1 MGTEY
6 DIIISFAGED
16 RAVAEQIADGL
27 RSNRVSVFYDEY
39 EQANL
44 WGKDLYHHLSQ
55 TYSENASYCLV
66 LISEHYVKKNW
77 TKLELRSAQ
86 ERAFKEN
93 REYILP
99 VRLDDTK
106 VPGISDTIGY
116 LDINTIGVDG
126 VIKVT
131 LQKLG
136 KKLATSKNVYVSSTP
151 KVDIGSSGIPKFG
164 KRYSDLNKEL
174 QDFSRKI
181 SQDGKDEI
189 QVKRSKELIA
199 ERFKDS
205 IWPFFESLVES
216 TEEFYQ
222 FFTEYELQY
231 MVDRTHF
238 GSNFTLSEIKD
249 KFLEAIVEKE
259 YLREMGIEI
268 RLIALKK
275 VPENPWTL
283 YLKTNME
290 FQDYRYIINPH
301 HNNGNTQLPQLNKLY
316 HQSITIKEIEDY
328 VHQDGLSIMNGIK
341 SYYYSFE
348 KGNTD

>member
-1 MGTEY
+1 MNTAY
-6 DIIISFAGED
+6 DIAISFAGED
-16 RAVAEQIADGL
+16 RVAAEQIADGL
-27 RSNRVSVFYDEY
+27 RSEGVSVFYDEY

-44 WGKDLYHHLSQ
+44 WGKDLYQHLSEV
-55 TYSENASYCLV
+55 YSEKARYCII
-66 LISEHYVKKNW
+66 LISSFYSEKNW

-86 ERAFKEN
+86 ERAFQEN

-99 VRLDDTK
+99 VRIDGTK
-106 VPGISDTIGY
+106 VPGIHDTIGY
-116 LDINTIGVDG
+116 LDINTMGVEAI
-126 VIKVT
+126 VRAT

-136 KKLATSKNVYVSSTP
+136 KKPAEPENDPVPSP
-151 KVDIGSSGIPKFG
+151 HKVDVGSSEMPKFRR
-164 KRYSDLNKEL
+164 KYSDLSKEL

-189 QVKRSKELIA
+189 QVKRSKELITD
-199 ERFKDS
+199 RFKDS
-205 IWPFFESLVES
+205 IWPFFESLIES
-216 TEEFYQ
+216 TKEFYQ
-222 FFTEYELQY
+222 FFTDYELQY

-238 GSNFTLSEIKD
+238 GGNFIISEIKN
-249 KFLEAIVEKE
+249 KFLEAILEKK

-275 VPENPWTL
+275 VPENPWTFHL
-283 YLKTNME
+283 NTHVE

-316 HQSITIKEIEDY
+316 HQSITMKEIEDY

-341 SYYYSFE
+341 TYYNSFE